1 MQFGRGSHRWGD
13 YLLVPV
19 LLGEFA
25 VTTVIW
31 FLLWIV
37 ACFVGYKLSKSN
49 PPKQD
54 DWLILFLALCFLLF
68 ISNRFPGVTL

>member
-1 MQFGRGSHRWGD
+1 MIVF
-13 YLLVPV
+13 
-19 LLGEFA
+19 
-25 VTTVIW
+25 W
-31 FLLWIV
+31 FLLFLV